1 MANFTNMLMNP
12 WVLHLQKLDL
22 ELKCP
27 LCLKLLNQPVLLPC
41 DHIFCDSCIHESSQ
55 VESGCPVCK
64 SKHSKKARRNLPFME
79 SVISIYKSLN
89 AAVIVHLPQLQ
100 IRNTSN
106 GGSEDSEMIDKDVIK
121 GNGGGSDSSS
131 LDGSPLPAS
140 ESDNSGNHTPESQKG
155 PAAKCMSGITA
166 SEQFCNAARKRICV
180 ESFSRDDS
188 MLPKSKDSTP
198 NPITQDQTV
207 NLLMENLQSCDNG
220 KAQIHQQLPESH
232 TEQAAKRKCDI
243 TVSEAME
250 NHQKVY
256 KRQKNLM
263 QKADDIE
270 LKNNYTS
277 NSDDQLTG
285 NTSKSSD
292 LTPSVISD
300 QPSSNIT
307 ICGFCQSARVSEASG
322 EMLHYSRGNP
332 VFGDDIFRSNVI
344 HVHSACIEW
353 APQVYYEADTVKN
366 LKAELARGMKIKC
379 TKCSLKGAA
388 LGCYVKS
395 CRRSYHV
402 PCAREMSRCRWD
414 NEDFL
419 LLCPAHSSV
428 KFPSEKSRPRCCLPK
443 ADSLPEGK
451 SAELCPLEDK
461 PAMTKDLV
469 LCGSAL
475 SQDDKRVMEKLAAKL
490 NATIS
495 RYWNPSVTH
504 VIASTNE
511 KGACTRTLK
520 VLMGILN
527 GKWIINADWMK
538 ASLEAS
544 QPVDEEQYEIH
555 IDTQGCQDGPKTA
568 RLRAASNKPKLF
580 DGLKFYFHG
589 DFFKGYKEDLQ
600 NLVKVAGGTILKTED
615 ELTAESSN
623 NVSDSDQRSSSAIV
637 VYNIDPPPG
646 CGLGEE
652 VTIIWQRAN
661 EAEALSSKTG
671 SKVVGHTW
679 LLESIADRRP
689 YHAPPPPQFRCAT
702 AATHLYPIKYP
713 PTKENSSPSPVMGC
727 FPRCFGRRSNRR
739 RQKRRESDQGKANN
753 LSVEYAKPVHLS
765 DRVSAVE
772 EIIPKSSVIP
782 ITETFEESPS
792 PTRKR
797 VTFDSKVKTHDHIAL
812 QESVEELLQEE
823 KQEVVPEVNPSKAGQ
838 SSSEKSEV
846 ASNPSGSHPSNYRY
860 ENCRES
866 DDEVEEDELNCGES
880 DLDEEFYS
888 DEAFSEDKLTKGVK
902 IDAKLRRSDESVGDG
917 NHYAQGVLN
926 PVENLTQWKS
936 AKSNGKTMQ
945 KQSQKENSN
954 NLISDQQDK
963 KDSFCFG
970 ADSPIDEPKKAGNKE
985 LTVDAS
991 LSTWLSTSE
1000 TGSECNSVSNTP
1012 EKNKPTSY
1020 SKRVINSHDERP
1032 VLCALTSEEIKQFSA
1047 ASTPRKSPRKSHDET
1062 PIIGTV
1068 GGYWG
1073 DHSKAVDSG
1082 GSVSSFKG
1090 IPNTT
1095 SKYREDKSVNWHSTP
1110 FEARLEKALK
1120 RDK

>member
-207 NLLMENLQSCDNG
+207 NLLMENVQSCDNG

-277 NSDDQLTG
+277 TSDDQLIG

-300 QPSSNIT
+300 KPSSNIT

-600 NLVKVAGGTILKTED
+600 NLVKVAG
-615 ELTAESSN
+615 ESSN

-652 VTIIWQRAN
+652 GQRSLVTLGYW
-661 EAEALSSKTG
+661 SP
-671 SKVVGHTW
+671 
-679 LLESIADRRP
+679 LLVINRRP

-782 ITETFEESPS
+782 ITETCEESPS

-902 IDAKLRRSDESVGDG
+902 IDAKLRRFNESVGDG
-917 NHYAQGVLN
+917 NHNAQGVLN
-926 PVENLTQWKS
+926 PVENLTQWKA
-936 AKSNGKTMQ
+936 AKSNGKTIQ
-945 KQSQKENSN
+945 KQSQKENS

-963 KDSFCFG
+963 KDSFSFG
-970 ADSPIDEPKKAGNKE
+970 CGDSQTDEAKKAGNKE

-1012 EKNKPTSY
+1012 EKSKPASY

>member
-12 WVLHLQKLDL
+12 WVLHLQKLGL

-41 DHIFCDSCIHESSQ
+41 DHVFCESCIHESSQ

-64 SKHSKKARRNLPFME
+64 SKHPKKARRNLHFME
-79 SVISIYKSLN
+79 SVISIYESLN
-89 AAVIVHLPQLQ
+89 AAVGVHLPQLQ
-100 IRNTSN
+100 IRNGSN
-106 GGSEDSEMIDKDVIK
+106 GPRDGGSEDSEMIDKD
-121 GNGGGSDSSS
+121 
-131 LDGSPLPAS
+131 
-140 ESDNSGNHTPESQKG
+140 
-155 PAAKCMSGITA
+155 
-166 SEQFCNAARKRICV
+166 FCNAARKRICV

-198 NPITQDQTV
+198 NPITQDQTAH
-207 NLLMENLQSCDNG
+207 LLMENLQSCDNG
-220 KAQIHQQLPESH
+220 KARIHQVPESN

-250 NHQKVY
+250 NHQK
-256 KRQKNLM
+256 
-263 QKADDIE
+263 A
-270 LKNNYTS
+270 T
-277 NSDDQLTG
+277 
-285 NTSKSSD
+285 
-292 LTPSVISD
+292 
-300 QPSSNIT
+300 
-307 ICGFCQSARVSEASG
+307 G

-353 APQVYYEADTVKN
+353 APQVYYEGDIVKN

-428 KFPSEKSRPRCCLPK
+428 KFPSEKSRPRRCLPK

-475 SQDDKRVMEKLAAKL
+475 SQDDKRVMEKLAAKF

-527 GKWIINADWMK
+527 GKWIVNADWMK

-615 ELTAESSN
+615 ELTAENSN
-623 NVSDSDQRSSSAIV
+623 NVSESDQRSSSTIV

-646 CGLGEE
+646 CGLGQE

-679 LLESIADRRP
+679 LLESIAG
-689 YHAPPPPQFRCAT
+689 YK
-702 AATHLYPIKYP
+702 L
-713 PTKENSSPSPVMGC
+713 
-727 FPRCFGRRSNRR
+727 
-739 RQKRRESDQGKANN
+739 
-753 LSVEYAKPVHLS
+753 
-765 DRVSAVE
+765 
-772 EIIPKSSVIP
+772 
-782 ITETFEESPS
+782 
-792 PTRKR
+792 
-797 VTFDSKVKTHDHIAL
+797 
-812 QESVEELLQEE
+812 
-823 KQEVVPEVNPSKAGQ
+823 
-838 SSSEKSEV
+838 
-846 ASNPSGSHPSNYRY
+846 HP
-860 ENCRES
+860 
-866 DDEVEEDELNCGES
+866 
-880 DLDEEFYS
+880 
-888 DEAFSEDKLTKGVK
+888 
-902 IDAKLRRSDESVGDG
+902 
-917 NHYAQGVLN
+917 
-926 PVENLTQWKS
+926 
-936 AKSNGKTMQ
+936 M
-945 KQSQKENSN
+945 
-954 NLISDQQDK
+954 IS
-963 KDSFCFG
+963 
-970 ADSPIDEPKKAGNKE
+970 
-985 LTVDAS
+985 
-991 LSTWLSTSE
+991 
-1000 TGSECNSVSNTP
+1000 
-1012 EKNKPTSY
+1012 
-1020 SKRVINSHDERP
+1020 
-1032 VLCALTSEEIKQFSA
+1032 
-1047 ASTPRKSPRKSHDET
+1047 
-1062 PIIGTV
+1062 
-1068 GGYWG
+1068 
-1073 DHSKAVDSG
+1073 
-1082 GSVSSFKG
+1082 
-1090 IPNTT
+1090 
-1095 SKYREDKSVNWHSTP
+1095 
-1110 FEARLEKALK
+1110 
-1120 RDK
+1120 

>member
-64 SKHSKKARRNLPFME
+64 SKHSKKGKTRRNLPFME

-140 ESDNSGNHTPESQKG
+140 ESDNSGNHMCNDYIFLLQTPESQKG

-207 NLLMENLQSCDNG
+207 NLLMENVQSCDNG

-277 NSDDQLTG
+277 TSDDQLIG

-300 QPSSNIT
+300 KPSSNIT

-600 NLVKVAGGTILKTED
+600 NLVKVAG
-615 ELTAESSN
+615 ESSN
-623 NVSDSDQRSSSAIV
+623 NVSESDQRSSSTIV

-652 VTIIWQRAN
+652 GQRSLVTLGYW
-661 EAEALSSKTG
+661 SP
-671 SKVVGHTW
+671 
-679 LLESIADRRP
+679 LLVINRRP
-689 YHAPPPPQFRCAT
+689 YHAPPPPLFRCAT
-702 AATHLYPIKYP
+702 AATHLYPIKDP
-713 PTKENSSPSPVMGC
+713 PAKENSSPSRVMGC

-782 ITETFEESPS
+782 ITETCEESPS

-902 IDAKLRRSDESVGDG
+902 IDAKLRRSDESLGDG

-970 ADSPIDEPKKAGNKE
+970 ADSPIDEPKKAENKE